1 MPFERSTTSPP
12 AAVTSDA
19 DTLYS
24 LLAKAARA
32 GQPAP
37 TLRELCAVLR
47 RREHGVR
54 AALAQLIADGLIE
67 AAGSKERRRWRL
79 PALGLITADRP
90 PPSAFFREGRG
101 KAGGTAPCRSTAPA
115 PLVEVREDGV
125 RVTRCPPWSC
135 PREWCSGPQ
144 KARRV
149 VICDS
154 PVGSGC

>member
-12 AAVTSDA
+12 AAITSDA

-54 AALAQLIADGLIE
+54 AALAQLVAEGLVE
-67 AAGSKERRRWRL
+67 AAGTKDRRRWRL
-79 PALGLITADRP
+79 PALGLVTADRP
-90 PPSAFFREGRG
+90 PPSTYFREGRSR
-101 KAGGTAPCRSTAPA
+101 AGGAAPSGGAAPA
-115 PLVEVREDGV
+115 LEVKIREDGV
-125 RVTRCPPWSC
+125 RVTRCPPLWAEGALHFR
-135 PREWCSGPQ
+135 PWG
-144 KARRV
+144 AL
-149 VICDS
+149 
-154 PVGSGC
+154 

>member
-1 MPFERSTTSPP
+1 MPFERSTTSSP
-12 AAVTSDA
+12 AAITSDA

-54 AALAQLIADGLIE
+54 AALAQLVADGLVE
-67 AAGSKERRRWRL
+67 AAGTKERRRWRL

-90 PPSAFFREGRG
+90 PPGAFFREGSH
-101 KAGGTAPCRSTAPA
+101 KARGTAPHHGAAPA
-115 PLVEVREDGV
+115 ASVEIRADGV
-125 RVTRCPPWSC
+125 RVTRCPTLWAEGSLYFRPW
-135 PREWCSGPQ
+135 G
-144 KARRV
+144 AL
-149 VICDS
+149 
-154 PVGSGC
+154 